1 MKKEAG
7 NEYQGLSIDGIGITV
22 VATQYTYE
30 NDSFGNEYDASAG
43 TDEFKQGVTISGI
56 AGNLIVQVKNS
67 RVALDKGMANRIMI
81 GGGEV

>member
-1 MKKEAG
+1 MKTLKDVKVGEDCA
-7 NEYQGLSIDGIGITV
+7 V
-22 VATQYTYE
+22 V
-30 NDSFGNEYDASAG
+30 SA
-43 TDEFKQGVTISGI
+43 I